1 MCQSCN
7 YRFEVVVLIG
17 RLRFAPIA
25 LQNALGFFVI
35 VFVMALKGFD
45 ALVKAVDMG
54 LLAVELGLVKEVCH
68 ESYPR

>member
-1 MCQSCN
+1 
-7 YRFEVVVLIG
+7 
-17 RLRFAPIA
+17 
-25 LQNALGFFVI
+25 
-35 VFVMALKGFD
+35 MALKGFD